1 MQKWSAAFKK
11 AWKNED
17 VRGWMLWAAA
27 TLLLFWPCARF
38 LYAYTYST
46 MTPAT
51 KLSSAF
57 FMAAI
62 LGGVISWGIN
72 EAAFRMRKR
81 RAALEKKKNR
91 KKDGKR

>member
-1 MQKWSAAFKK
+1 MPKWSAVVKK

-17 VRGWMLWAAA
+17 MRGWMLWAAA
-27 TLLLFWPCARF
+27 TLLLFWPCARL

-46 MTPAT
+46 MPPAT
-51 KLSSAF
+51 KLSSAAF
-57 FMAAI
+57 LAAI

-81 RAALEKKKNR
+81 RAASEKKKNR

>member
-1 MQKWSAAFKK
+1 MPKWSAVKK

-17 VRGWMLWAAA
+17 VRGWMLWAAVS
-27 TLLLFWPCARF
+27 LVLFWPCARF

-46 MTPAT
+46 MPPAT
-51 KLSSAF
+51 KLASAA

-62 LGGVISWGIN
+62 SGGVISWGIN

-81 RAALEKKKNR
+81 RAASEKRKSR
-91 KKDGKR
+91 KKDAKR